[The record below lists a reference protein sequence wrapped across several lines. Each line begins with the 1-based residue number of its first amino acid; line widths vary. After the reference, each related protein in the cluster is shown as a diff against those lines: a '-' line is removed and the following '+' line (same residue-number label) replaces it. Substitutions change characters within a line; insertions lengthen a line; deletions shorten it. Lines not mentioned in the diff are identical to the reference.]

1 MVTTLAG
8 DEAALA
14 RPAGIAAAIDGTLY
28 VTELISGGVRAL
40 APDGRAREVALSGG
54 RLGFPSGVAVDGNT
68 LVIADSGH
76 ARLARVEL
84 SSGRVTTVAGS
95 GWGGFF
101 RGRGAAARRLPVLG
115 AGAARAG
122 GRFAGT
128 RHRGGRVGGAPPAG
142 PAPAR

>member
-95 GWGGFF
+95 GWGGFAG
-101 RGRGAAARRLPVLG
+101 RGGGAARRRAGGGGAAAP
-115 AGAARAG
+115 AGALFSGTRNRRRRAG
-122 GRFAGT
+122 
-128 RHRGGRVGGAPPAG
+128 
-142 PAPAR
+142 